1 MRLAAVLRCLA
12 APLLVCAGTAALA
25 APDAG
30 SLLQQ
35 LESLPAM
42 PLSRGQALPTPAVPT
57 PAAQG
62 EPGAVVYVKA
72 FAIEGNQLL
81 DTASLQR
88 ALAGF
93 TGRELTLSQLQ
104 EAAWVLVQTYRE
116 AGWLAHALVP
126 PQEIEQGVVTIQVVE
141 AKLGAVQLNYPPQ
154 AKLPESLIQSMVGA
168 GLRLGQPLNLRA
180 MDRLLLLLGEVP
192 GLQANATF
200 SEGDRNG
207 STDVLITLAKT
218 ESIETQWVV
227 DNFGALSTGSTR
239 LSVNSTVRNPLGWGD
254 ALSLQAVGSEGSVY
268 GRFGYSVP
276 VGARGWRAGL
286 HASNLSYQLMGSF
299 AALQASGTAQT
310 AGFDISAPL
319 VRTQSNSVSLQLSA
333 DHKSFDNQALA
344 ADVAAVQ
351 TVSRYHLDV
360 FRTGLNALWGDDLLA
375 PAQNTASLQ
384 FSWGDV
390 NLAGSPNQA
399 RDATAAN
406 TAGGFQK
413 LSLGYNREQALVG
426 ALSGYLQFGAQ
437 FADRNLDSSESMY
450 LGGSSGV
457 RAYPSNEAG
466 GSAGYTLTMGLKH
479 RIDGTWTINGFADW
493 GTVRVY
499 QDNASASGAVL
510 TTLNTQT
517 LQGLGVSLTWRDMR
531 NHEVTA
537 TWSHRQGDNPNAKP
551 DTGADSDGTLVLDR
565 FWLSAA
571 WMF

>member
-1 MRLAAVLRCLA
+1 MRLAAVLRGLA

-81 DTASLQR
+81 DSATLQR

-126 PQEIEQGVVTIQVVE
+126 PQEIEQGIVTLQVVE

-207 STDVLITLAKT
+207 STDVLIVLAKT
-218 ESIETQWVV
+218 ESLETQLVL
-227 DNFGALSTGSTR
+227 DNFGAVSTGSTR

-319 VRTQSNSVSLQLSA
+319 VRTQSNSLSLQFSA

-517 LQGLGVSLTWRDMR
+517 LQGLGVSLTWRDLR
-531 NHEVTA
+531 NREVTA

>member
-1 MRLAAVLRCLA
+1 MRLAAVLRGLA

-81 DTASLQR
+81 DSATLQR

-126 PQEIEQGVVTIQVVE
+126 PQEIEQGIVTLQVVE

-517 LQGLGVSLTWRDMR
+517 LQGLGVSLTWRDLR
-531 NHEVTA
+531 NREVTA

>member
-1 MRLAAVLRCLA
+1 MRLAAVLRGLA

-81 DTASLQR
+81 DSATLQR

-126 PQEIEQGVVTIQVVE
+126 PQEIEQGIVTLQVVE

-207 STDVLITLAKT
+207 STDVLIVLAKT
-218 ESIETQWVV
+218 ESLETQLVL
-227 DNFGALSTGSTR
+227 DNFGAVSTGSTR

-299 AALQASGTAQT
+299 SALQASGTAQT

-319 VRTQSNSVSLQLSA
+319 VRTQSNSLSLQFSA

-517 LQGLGVSLTWRDMR
+517 LQGLGVSLTWRDLR
-531 NHEVTA
+531 NREVTA

>member
-1 MRLAAVLRCLA
+1 MRLAAVLRGLA

-126 PQEIEQGVVTIQVVE
+126 PQEIEQGIVTLQVVE